1 MKKDTSNY
9 RPLLRYS
16 SQIRGVFYDKR
27 LGVVAWTI
35 TPANFGVAFL
45 SLFVSI
51 PLAFLFWRF
60 NAVLAIVIA
69 GVIPVFVYRLYDTL
83 EGDGLKIPSFLWSQ
97 LHYLITDYFGQRTLY
112 QDEKVHYTHDEVTVS
127 GITLLDQ
134 D

>member
-45 SLFVSI
+45 SLIVSI
-51 PLAFLFWRF
+51 PLAILLWHF
-60 NAVLAIVIA
+60 NVVLAVVVA
-69 GVIPVFVYRLYDTL
+69 FAIPVFVYRLYDTL
-83 EGDGLKIPSFLWSQ
+83 EGDGLKIPGFLWSQ
-97 LHYLITDYFGQRTLY
+97 LHYWVVDYLGKRTLY
-112 QDEKVHYTHDEVTVS
+112 QDEKVYYTHDEITVS
-127 GITLLDQ
+127 GITFLDQ
-134 D
+134 E